1 MIMGKEATDQSKE
14 EVRNQP
20 LCDKAKIT
28 KRELEDR
35 NYAQAKKLRKQK
47 YKGKEEN
54 ENRELERREGT
65 DLEFDGE
72 DEDDPT

>member
-1 MIMGKEATDQSKE
+1 MGKEATDQSKE

-35 NYAQAKKLRKQK
+35 NYAQVSPISCLQK
-47 YKGKEEN
+47 RDIGQGIDQTE
-54 ENRELERREGT
+54 T
-65 DLEFDGE
+65 
-72 DEDDPT
+72 